1 MTTGAAAE
9 PLPCGLGRRQAG
21 RRAGN
26 EVTWTQGPVMG
37 MWTVGPGTGSS
48 LGRTVVGKAAYR
60 AKRCHSC
67 LECQP
72 RRASTAGAVARL
84 LEESEGEAKRVDD
97 EEHEERRHSQ
107 QYSKHG

>member
-1 MTTGAAAE
+1 
-9 PLPCGLGRRQAG
+9 
-21 RRAGN
+21 
-26 EVTWTQGPVMG
+26 MG
-37 MWTVGPGTGSS
+37 MWAVRPGTGSS

-60 AKRCHSC
+60 AKRCCSC